1 MSLSRHPRPFYRRW
15 ITFLPVWAAF
25 TMLGLASCD
34 DPKKEAQIRWRE
46 EEIAAKEVDIAK
58 REKAVMDQR
67 KAAETLEAQIQQQE
81 AALAAREKVLADNE
95 EKVKQA
101 KVAWETKLRRGPAPS
116 TSSERIIV
124 IDPVSDDVFFERN
137 ADKRGAIA
145 STTKIMTALLLA
157 EAGDLDKELT
167 VEKADTE
174 CAPVRIGLKVGE
186 VYTRRDLLTA
196 LLVKSSND
204 IAQALA
210 RDNAGSI
217 EDFAVKMNQRA
228 KDLGCKDTLY
238 INPHGLPPLKEQPD
252 PYCTARDLSRI
263 AKEADKR
270 PEIREIVKLK
280 TYDFMM
286 GSEDKKKKITL
297 ENTNH
302 VLRSCEWCDGMKT
315 GFTEAAGHCLVC
327 TGEKEGKR
335 RIVVVLNG
343 TTTSVW
349 KDAQS
354 LLEWALK
361 Y

>member
-1 MSLSRHPRPFYRRW
+1 MW
-15 ITFLPVWAAF
+15 VAVTV
-25 TMLGLASCD
+25 MGLTSCD

-46 EEIAAKEVDIAK
+46 EEIAAKEVDVAK
-58 REKAVMDQR
+58 RERAVQDQMR
-67 KAAETLEAQIQQQE
+67 AAEALQTQAAQKE
-81 AALAAREKVLADNE
+81 AAIAAREKALAENE

-124 IDPVSDDVFFERN
+124 IDPASDEVYFERN

-145 STTKIMTALLLA
+145 STTKIMTALLMA

-167 VEKADTE
+167 VEDVDTK
-174 CAPVRIGLKVGE
+174 CAPVRIGLKTGE

-217 EDFAVKMNQRA
+217 EDFAEKMNQRA

-238 INPHGLPPLKEQPD
+238 INPHGLPPIKDQPD

-286 GSEDKKKKITL
+286 GTEPKKKKITL

-302 VLRSCEWCDGMKT
+302 VLRTCEWCDGMKT
-315 GFTEAAGHCLVC
+315 GFTDAAGHCLVC
-327 TGEKEGKR
+327 TGEKDGKR

-343 TTTSVW
+343 STTSVW

-354 LLEWALK
+354 LLEWSLK

>member
-1 MSLSRHPRPFYRRW
+1 MPLKRHPLHYHRRALS
-15 ITFLPVWAAF
+15 FLPVWL
-25 TMLGLASCD
+25 TLTVLGLASCD

-46 EEIAAKEVDIAK
+46 EEVAAKEADLSK
-58 REKAVMDQR
+58 REKLLLEQR
-67 KAAETLEAQIQQQE
+67 RSAEALEAQIKQQE
-81 AALAAREKVLADNE
+81 AALAAREKSLADNE

-101 KVAWETKLRRGPAPS
+101 KVAWETKLRRGPAPP
-116 TSSERIIV
+116 TTSERIIV
-124 IDPVSDDVFFERN
+124 IDPASDEVFYERN

-157 EAGDLDKELT
+157 ESGDLDKELT
-167 VEKADTE
+167 IEDGDTK
-174 CAPVRIGLKVGE
+174 CAPVRIGLKTGE
-186 VYTRRDLLTA
+186 IYTRRDLLTA

-210 RDNAGSI
+210 RDNAGSL
-217 EDFAVKMNQRA
+217 EDFAEKMNNRA

-238 INPHGLPPLKEQPD
+238 INPHGLPPINDQPE
-252 PYCTARDLSRI
+252 PYCTARDLARI

-280 TYDFMM
+280 TYDFML
-286 GSEDKKKKITL
+286 GTEPKKKKITL

-302 VLRSCEWCDGMKT
+302 VLRTYEYCDGMKT

-327 TGEKEGKR
+327 TGEKDGKR

-343 TTTSVW
+343 TSTSVW